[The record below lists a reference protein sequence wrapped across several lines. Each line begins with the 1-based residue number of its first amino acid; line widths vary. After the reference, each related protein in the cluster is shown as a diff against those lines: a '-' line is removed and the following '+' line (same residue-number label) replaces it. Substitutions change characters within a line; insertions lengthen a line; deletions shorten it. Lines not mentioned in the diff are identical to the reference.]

1 MSKPPPSAP
10 VSAANDVMPEPTPVQ
25 WADIVQQL
33 GAEIAGPLSA
43 ALEQIQNLATT
54 GQIDRRGLRLL
65 RRSVDDARTA
75 GMLGQQLARLA
86 SGRLRLNRER
96 QHLTQMLRNVLAQ
109 RSRETQARGVQVRQ
123 SLQPVEIWA
132 DGALLFALL
141 NALMDW
147 ALTNTHSSVDLRL
160 DLTPWPVKARLSCRF
175 AHRSLDLLGGDV
187 AEPRDS
193 PGLDS
198 LAWRLLEQTALTLG
212 VLPLREQEAG
222 ITLLTLEFNQ
232 LAPDEAPPLDSTHA
246 RLEAEAERLG
256 GNSRPLAGCQL
267 LILSANRALRT
278 EAQAAVR
285 QMGMLVDAVGSVAE
299 AEQFCREGL
308 PHVLLFDAA
317 LRDEALQTLIAGV
330 SRDAPDFC
338 FVEMFDG
345 EHRTQLS
352 TATADGV
359 ARISRRN
366 LAEAL
371 PSLLM
376 FELSKRN

>member
-1 MSKPPPSAP
+1 
-10 VSAANDVMPEPTPVQ
+10 MPEPTPVQ
-25 WADIVQQL
+25 WAEIVQQL

-43 ALEQIQNLATT
+43 ALEQIQTLAAT

-65 RRSVDDARTA
+65 RRSVDEARTA
-75 GMLGQQLARLA
+75 GMLGQQLSRLA
-86 SGRLRLNRER
+86 SGRLQLNRER
-96 QHLTQMLRNVLAQ
+96 QHLTQMLRSVLAQ
-109 RSRETQARGVQVRQ
+109 RSRETQTRGVQVRQ

-147 ALTNTHSSVDLRL
+147 ALANTHSSVDLRL

-175 AHRSLDLLGGDV
+175 AHRSLELLGEA
-187 AEPRDS
+187 AELRAPT

-198 LAWRLLEQTALTLG
+198 LAWRLLEQTAITLG

-232 LAPDEAPPLDSTHA
+232 LAPDEAPPPDSTLS

-267 LILSANRALRT
+267 LILSANRDLRT
-278 EAQAAVR
+278 EAHAAVR
-285 QMGMLVDAVGSVAE
+285 NMGLLVDVVGSVAE

-308 PHVLLFDAA
+308 PHALLFDAA
-317 LRDEALQTLIAGV
+317 QMNEALLHLIAGI

-352 TATADGV
+352 TATGDGL
-359 ARISRRN
+359 ARISRRH
-366 LAEAL
+366 LPDAL

-376 FELSKRN
+376 FELAKRN

>member
-1 MSKPPPSAP
+1 
-10 VSAANDVMPEPTPVQ
+10 MPEPSPVQ

-33 GAEIAGPLSA
+33 GAEIAEPLSA
-43 ALEQIQNLATT
+43 ALEQIQNLAST

-86 SGRLRLNRER
+86 SGRLQLNRER
-96 QHLTQMLRNVLAQ
+96 QHLTQMLRSVLAQ

-175 AHRSLDLLGGDV
+175 AHRSLDLLGD
-187 AEPRDS
+187 AAKHAMAT

-198 LAWRLLEQTALTLG
+198 LAWRLLEQTAITLG

-232 LAPDEAPPLDSTHA
+232 LAPDDAPPPDSTHA
-246 RLEAEAERLG
+246 KLEAEAERMG

-267 LILSANRALRT
+267 LILTAHRDMRN

-285 QMGMLVDAVGSVAE
+285 HMGMLVDVVGSVAE

-317 LRDEALQTLIAGV
+317 LTNEPLLSLIAGI
-330 SRDAPDFC
+330 SRDAPDFT

-352 TATADGV
+352 TATSDGV
-359 ARISRRN
+359 ARISRRH
-366 LAEAL
+366 LSDAL

-376 FELSKRN
+376 FELSRRN

>member
-1 MSKPPPSAP
+1 
-10 VSAANDVMPEPTPVQ
+10 MPEPTPVQ

-123 SLQPVEIWA
+123 SLKPVEIWA

-147 ALTNTHSSVDLRL
+147 ALSNTHSSVDLRL

-175 AHRSLDLLGGDV
+175 AHRSLDLLSDEGP
-187 AEPRDS
+187 AQEPPS
-193 PGLDS
+193 TLDS
-198 LAWRLLEQTALTLG
+198 LAWRLLEQTAITLG

-232 LAPDEAPPLDSTHA
+232 LAPDEAPPPDSTHA
-246 RLEAEAERLG
+246 KLEAEAERMG
-256 GNSRPLAGCQL
+256 GNSRPLAGCQV
-267 LILSANRALRT
+267 LILAAHRELRAETQAALRH
-278 EAQAAVR
+278 
-285 QMGMLVDAVGSVAE
+285 MGMLVDAVASTAE
-299 AEQFCREGL
+299 AEQFCHEGL

-317 LRDEALQTLIAGV
+317 LRDDALQQLIAGI
-330 SRDAPDFC
+330 SRDAPDFA

-359 ARISRRN
+359 ARISRRH
-366 LAEAL
+366 LADAL
-371 PSLLM
+371 PQLLM
-376 FELSKRN
+376 FELSKRH

>member
-1 MSKPPPSAP
+1 
-10 VSAANDVMPEPTPVQ
+10 MPEPSPVQ

-96 QHLTQMLRNVLAQ
+96 QHLTQMLRSVLAQ

-123 SLQPVEIWA
+123 SLKAVEIWA

-147 ALTNTHSSVDLRL
+147 ALANTHSSVDLRL

-175 AHRSLDLLGGDV
+175 AHRSLDLLSED
-187 AEPRDS
+187 AEPHAS
-193 PGLDS
+193 TPGLDS
-198 LAWRLLEQTALTLG
+198 LAWRLLEQTAITLG

-232 LAPDEAPPLDSTHA
+232 LAPDEAPLPEDSTLS
-246 RLEAEAERLG
+246 RLEAEAERMG

-267 LILSANRALRT
+267 LILSANRELRA

-285 QMGMLVDAVGSVAE
+285 HMGMLVDVVGSVAE

-308 PHVLLFDAA
+308 PHALLFDAA
-317 LRDEALQTLIAGV
+317 QMNEALLQLIAEV
-330 SRDAPDFC
+330 MRDAPDFS

-352 TATADGV
+352 TATNDGV
-359 ARISRRN
+359 ARISRRH
-366 LAEAL
+366 LPDAL

-376 FELSKRN
+376 FELAKRP